1 MANTSKINGLVP
13 VRYQGGGLYTGAAN
27 IYEIVVGDGTAT
39 MIGDLV
45 KADSGTATDVYP
57 TCVRHGTTGE
67 VTSGL
72 ALGVIVGF
80 VVVAS
85 GLDAAVP
92 TLDVPLHRRASTKRF
107 ALVADD
113 PRLVFEIQD
122 GATTATPISSI
133 GLNTGFMATAGSTV
147 TGASGMT
154 TGTTSATTTSS
165 LPLKII
171 GIVNRPDNESGVAS
185 QKLLVMI
192 NQHYYMG
199 GQTAV

>member
-45 KADSGTATDVYP
+45 KADAGTATDVYP

-122 GATTATPISSI
+122 GATTATPVSSI

-154 TGTTSATTTSS
+154 TGTTSATTFKVRVGGSSAATSNMTFNGYNGGRIFGGTQIS
-165 LPLKII
+165 CITVEEI
-171 GIVNRPDNESGVAS
+171 GP
-185 QKLLVMI
+185 
-192 NQHYYMG
+192 
-199 GQTAV
+199 

>member
-1 MANTSKINGLVP
+1 MANTSRINGFRP
-13 VRYQGGGLYTGAAN
+13 VKYLNGSAWNGQAN

-72 ALGVIVGF
+72 ALGVVVGF
-80 VVVAS
+80 VIS
-85 GLDAAVP
+85 P
-92 TLDVPLHRRASTKRF
+92 TDLNTPQYRAASTKRY

-113 PRLVFEIQD
+113 PNLIFEVED
-122 GATTATPISSI
+122 GATTPTTKTLI
-133 GLNTGFMATAGSTV
+133 GNNCGFMATAGSTT

-154 TGTTSATTTSS
+154 TGTTTPTTTNS
-165 LPLKII
+165 LPLKIM
-171 GIVNRPDNESGVAS
+171 GIVDRPGNEAGSAY

-199 GQTAV
+199 GQTAT

>member
-1 MANTSKINGLVP
+1 MANTQRTNGFRP
-13 VRYQGGGLYTGAAN
+13 VKHLNGSPYNGQFNL
-27 IYEIVVGDGTAT
+27 YEIVANDGTAT

-72 ALGVIVGF
+72 ALGVVVGF
-80 VVVAS
+80 VIS
-85 GLDAAVP
+85 P
-92 TLDVPLHRRASTKRF
+92 TDLNTPQYRAASTKRF
-107 ALVADD
+107 AMVADAPD
-113 PRLVFEIQD
+113 LIFEVMD
-122 GATTATPISSI
+122 GATTATTATKI

-154 TGTTSATTTSS
+154 TGTTDATTTNS
-165 LPLKII
+165 LPLKIV
-171 GIVNRPDNESGVAS
+171 GIVKSPDNESGAAY
-185 QKLLVMI
+185 QRLHVMI

-199 GQTAV
+199 GQTAT